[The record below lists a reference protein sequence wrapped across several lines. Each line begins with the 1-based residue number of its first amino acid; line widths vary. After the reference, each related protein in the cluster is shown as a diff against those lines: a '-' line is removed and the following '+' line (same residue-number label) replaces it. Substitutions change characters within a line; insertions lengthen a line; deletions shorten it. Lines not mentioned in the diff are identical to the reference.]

1 MSAAPAP
8 AAAASAAS
16 AAAAATTC
24 TGGKIL
30 AMSTATA
37 LAAPFE
43 GYFFQGVPLTSADVD
58 ESRSENVL
66 AWSGMRYEEEEAHQV
81 RKTPC
86 CASLYYC
93 ELHNN

>member
-16 AAAAATTC
+16 AAAAAAAATC

-66 AWSGMRYEEEEAHQV
+66 AWSGMRYEAHQV
-81 RKTPC
+81 RKTPF
-86 CASLYYC
+86 CASL
-93 ELHNN
+93 